1 MNRGVWLKNRFH
13 KLLEKACK
21 GTSIT
26 PRELIRE
33 LVYSGYKNLYDL
45 DLTLDDLKMIVSD
58 LEDSKETSVLYSYR
72 SGTRTEMDV
81 ND

>member
-1 MNRGVWLKNRFH
+1 MNRSVYLKKQFH

-26 PRELIRE
+26 PRELLRE
-33 LVYSGYKNLYDL
+33 LVNSGYKNLYDL
-45 DLTLDDLKMIVSD
+45 DLSLDDLKMIVSD

-72 SGTRTEMDV
+72 SGAKTEMNV